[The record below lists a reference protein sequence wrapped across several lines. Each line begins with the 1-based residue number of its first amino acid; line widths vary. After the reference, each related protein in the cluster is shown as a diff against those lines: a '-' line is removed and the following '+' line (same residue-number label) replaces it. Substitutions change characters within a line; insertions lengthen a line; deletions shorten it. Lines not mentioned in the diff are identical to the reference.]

1 MANFDSN
8 RWYQLLVKSAS
19 NVQSMDGSVLYDN
32 GEGAVF
38 FQLTNTSDPE
48 QQWQLYPYNSSFYVL
63 RTQASG
69 PDSAMTVF
77 ASDTETTPGGTV
89 PSMCNSTLSDGS
101 TYWQISP
108 WGDGTFFLTNA
119 ANGTAWHLLVK
130 SNSLMA
136 MSSNITLPQ
145 DGQSFSFN
153 ALGTIDD
160 DRFSSINVHRILP
173 CLLRSTY

>member
-19 NVQSMDGSVLYDN
+19 NVQSMDGSVLYDQ
-32 GEGAVF
+32 GKGSVF
-38 FQLTNTSDPE
+38 FKITNTSQPE
-48 QQWQLYPYNSSFYVL
+48 QKWQLYTYNSSFHVL
-63 RTQASG
+63 RTKGSG
-69 PDSAMTVF
+69 PDGYMNVY
-77 ASDTETTPGGTV
+77 ASVNETTPGGTV
-89 PSMCNSTLSDGS
+89 PAMFNSTLSDDS
-101 TYWQISP
+101 MFWQISP

-136 MSSNITLPQ
+136 MSSNITFPQ

-153 ALGTIDD
+153 PLGTIDD
-160 DRFSSINVHRILP
+160 DRFSSINVHTLLL
-173 CLLRSTY
+173 CLSRTTY